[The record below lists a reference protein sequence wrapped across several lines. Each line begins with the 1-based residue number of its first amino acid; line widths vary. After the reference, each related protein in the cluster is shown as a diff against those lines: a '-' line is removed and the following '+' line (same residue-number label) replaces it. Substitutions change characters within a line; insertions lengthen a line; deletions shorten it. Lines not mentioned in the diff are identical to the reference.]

1 MCNVKVNPARAWDRT
16 RSEGQQ
22 KYGVLCIPFPLL
34 DPSFNRRV
42 TRAAAMRKSRSKSGT
57 PPKPDWAAN
66 ISELRQRLNLS
77 QTVFGG
83 RLNSSAMSVSR
94 WERGNQE
101 PSADSYIEL
110 GNLAGAPV
118 CWYFW
123 SRPASRRPAA
133 RHAYE
138 SRGTIQPG

>member
-1 MCNVKVNPARAWDRT
+1 MASIRTAHKNT
-16 RSEGQQ
+16 RS
-22 KYGVLCIPFPLL
+22 YVYHSDCLTRT
-34 DPSFNRRV
+34 FNRRV
-42 TRAAAMRKSRSKSGT
+42 TRTAGDAKIA
-57 PPKPDWAAN
+57 
-66 ISELRQRLNLS
+66 ELRQRLNLS

-123 SRPASRRPAA
+123 GRAGLQADDLMRAMPKL
-133 RHAYE
+133 
-138 SRGTIQPG
+138 G